1 MVDTQRRSKTMCLS
15 CGCGE
20 PNEKHGDDRNIT
32 MEDMQKAAQ
41 ASNIPPMK
49 AAQNIMN
56 GMSMP
61 QTGDQ
66 QSQQAMEM

>member
-1 MVDTQRRSKTMCLS
+1 MCLS

-32 MEDMQKAAQ
+32 MDDMQQAAQ
-41 ASNIPPMK
+41 ASNITPMQ

-61 QTGDQ
+61 QTGDEKA
-66 QSQQAMEM
+66 QQAMEM

>member
-1 MVDTQRRSKTMCLS
+1 MCLS

-32 MEDMQKAAQ
+32 MEDVQGAAQ
-41 ASNIPPMK
+41 ASNITPMQ

-66 QSQQAMEM
+66 QAQQPMEM

>member
-1 MVDTQRRSKTMCLS
+1 MCLS

-32 MEDMQKAAQ
+32 MDDMQQAAQ
-41 ASNIPPMK
+41 ASNITPMQ

-66 QSQQAMEM
+66 QAQQAMEM

>member
-1 MVDTQRRSKTMCLS
+1 MCLS

-32 MEDMQKAAQ
+32 MDDVQQAAQ
-41 ASNIPPMK
+41 ASNITPMQ

-66 QSQQAMEM
+66 QAQQAMEM

>member
-1 MVDTQRRSKTMCLS
+1 MCLS

-32 MEDMQKAAQ
+32 MNDVKQAAQ
-41 ASNIPPMK
+41 ASNITPMQ

-66 QSQQAMEM
+66 QAQQAMEM

>member
-1 MVDTQRRSKTMCLS
+1 MCLS

-32 MEDMQKAAQ
+32 MDDMQQAAQ
-41 ASNIPPMK
+41 ASNITPMQ

-61 QTGDQ
+61 QTRDQ
-66 QSQQAMEM
+66 QAQQAMEM